1 MRSYWSILLS
11 GALVAC
17 APTAGHLSA
26 LKPTSEL
33 ATDRSLA
40 ALAAPWPGNN
50 WWAVYGDPQLNGLIA
65 EAQAG
70 SPSIAAAA
78 ARMRQADALA
88 RQAGAALAPTVSANG
103 SASLAKQ
110 SYNNGIPAEFVPH
123 GWNDV
128 GQLSLGGGFDLDL
141 WGRNRAALAAATSE
155 AEAAQVDA
163 AQAELLLA
171 SDIAAAYA
179 DLARLFAERDIA
191 ERALEVREASLKLI
205 RDRVTNGLDNRGTG
219 QLAESRAAAAR
230 GDLAA
235 TDEAIGLTRNRIAAL
250 LGAGPDRGLAIA
262 RPRIDQLHPPGLPQQ
277 LALDLIGR
285 RPDIV
290 SARLRAE
297 AATHS
302 INSARAA
309 FYPDINLTALIGLQ
323 SLGLS
328 NLFDSGSTMG
338 SVGPAVSL
346 PIFNRGRLVGELRG
360 AEAQSDLAVADY
372 DATLVAALHEVADAA
387 GSIRALEARRRDA
400 EAAVA
405 SAEGAYSIA
414 RQRYEGGLATYIDV
428 LTAEDTVL
436 DRRRAK
442 ADLSARAFT
451 LDVALMRALG
461 GGFTDPF
468 PPRAAAAPQGASHG

>member
-1 MRSYWSILLS
+1 MRRYCSILLS
-11 GALVAC
+11 TALAAC
-17 APTAGHLSA
+17 APTAGHLA
-26 LKPTSEL
+26 APKPVSEL
-33 ATDRSLA
+33 AADRSLA
-40 ALAAPWPGNN
+40 APAAPWPGND
-50 WWAVYGDPQLNGLIA
+50 WWTAYGDPQLDALIA

-70 SPSIAAAA
+70 SPTIAAAE
-78 ARMRQADALA
+78 ARVRQANALA
-88 RQAGAALAPTVSANG
+88 QQAGAALLPTVTANG
-103 SASLAKQ
+103 SAALSKQ

-128 GQLSLGGGFDLDL
+128 GQASLEGSFDLDL

-155 AEAAQVDA
+155 AEAARVDG

-191 ERALEVREASLKLI
+191 ARALEVREASLKLI
-205 RDRVTNGLDNRGTG
+205 RDRVTNGLDNRGTE

-230 GDLAA
+230 EAVTA

-302 INSARAA
+302 IKSARAA
-309 FYPDINLTALIGLQ
+309 FYPNINLTALIGLQ

-328 NLFDSGSTMG
+328 NLLDSGSTMG

-346 PIFNRGRLVGELRG
+346 PIFNRGRLIGELRG
-360 AEAQSDLAVADY
+360 AEAQSDLAVANY
-372 DATLVAALHEVADAA
+372 DATLVEALHQVADAA

-400 EAAVA
+400 ETALSA
-405 SAEGAYSIA
+405 AEGAYTIA
-414 RQRYEGGLATYIDV
+414 RQRYEGGLSTYIDV

-436 DRRRAK
+436 DRRRAA
-442 ADLSARAFT
+442 ADLDTRAFT

-468 PPRAAAAPQGASHG
+468 PPRAAGASQGASHG

>member
-1 MRSYWSILLS
+1 MRRYCSILLS
-11 GALVAC
+11 TALAAC
-17 APTAGHLSA
+17 APTAGHLA
-26 LKPTSEL
+26 APKPVSEL
-33 ATDRSLA
+33 AADRSLA
-40 ALAAPWPGNN
+40 APAAPWPGND
-50 WWAVYGDPQLNGLIA
+50 WWTAYGDPQLDALIA

-70 SPSIAAAA
+70 SPTIAAAE
-78 ARMRQADALA
+78 ARVRQANALA
-88 RQAGAALAPTVSANG
+88 QQAGAALLPTVTANG
-103 SASLAKQ
+103 SAALSKQ

-128 GQLSLGGGFDLDL
+128 GQFSLEGSFDLDL
-141 WGRNRAALAAATSE
+141 WGRSRAALAAATSE
-155 AEAAQVDA
+155 AEAARVDA

-191 ERALEVREASLKLI
+191 ARALEVREASLKLI
-205 RDRVTNGLDNRGTG
+205 RDRVANGLDNRGTE

-230 GDLAA
+230 EAVTA

-262 RPRIDQLHPPGLPQQ
+262 RPQIDQLHPPGLPQQ

-302 INSARAA
+302 IKSARAA
-309 FYPDINLTALIGLQ
+309 FYPNINLTALIGLQ

-328 NLFDSGSTMG
+328 NLLDSGSTMG

-346 PIFNRGRLVGELRG
+346 PIFNRGRLIGELRG
-360 AEAQSDLAVADY
+360 AEAQSDLAVANY
-372 DATLVAALHEVADAA
+372 DATLVEALHQVADAA

-400 EAAVA
+400 ETALSA
-405 SAEGAYSIA
+405 AEGAYSIA
-414 RQRYEGGLATYIDV
+414 RQRYEGGLSTYIDV

-436 DRRRAK
+436 DRRRAA
-442 ADLSARAFT
+442 ADLDARAFT

-468 PPRAAAAPQGASHG
+468 PPRAVGASQGASHG